1 MDAVGKVNRQ
11 DKPAVRGN
19 CNRRWQAAAAD
30 CTLPAADPREVPMPI
45 VECVPNFSEGRRLDV
60 VDQIVSAAAA
70 VPGVAIL
77 GCESDKDHNRS
88 VLTLA
93 GEPEPVLEAAFA
105 AARVAARLIDLR
117 EHRGE
122 HPRMGATDVIPFV
135 PISGISMAQCVKLA
149 ERLGERLFRELD
161 IPVYLYGEAA
171 RVPERKD
178 LSVARKGE
186 FEGIRDEIAT
196 NPARMP
202 DFGRNAVHPS
212 AGITAVGARFFL
224 IAFNVNLDTQDLKLA
239 KRIAK
244 SVREKDGGMP
254 GVRALGLE
262 LANLGCVQVSM
273 NLVDYRKTSPF
284 QAFMRIAELA
294 RQAGV
299 SVRESEIVG
308 LVPMDA
314 LELCARQM
322 AESKHAKSME
332 GAAQVWLNQLA
343 NETLKL
349 REFVPTEQI
358 IALKLEDFMSAEL
371 QKFPYLK
378 GVSEFLRD
386 LASDKPTPG
395 GGAAAAILGATGIA
409 LGEMVANLTVG
420 KKKYA
425 DVQDTV
431 KRELAALTPM
441 RDSMLALFAED
452 AQAFEAFGEAGKLPK
467 DTDEQKAARKAA
479 MQHALKVATQSPDKT
494 AALGVRAFGHL
505 HQIAKVGNRH
515 AISDCGVG
523 ALSLYAG
530 INAAVQNMRIN
541 LPGIEDAAF
550 KAEYTAKADSY
561 EREAQ
566 RLLDETLAVVKAA
579 IGS

>member
-1 MDAVGKVNRQ
+1 
-11 DKPAVRGN
+11 
-19 CNRRWQAAAAD
+19 
-30 CTLPAADPREVPMPI
+30 MPV

-60 VDQIVSAAAA
+60 VDKIVSAAAA

-93 GEPEPVLEAAFA
+93 GEPEPILEAAFA
-105 AARVAARLIDLR
+105 ACKMAASLIDLR
-117 EHRGE
+117 EHKGE

-135 PISGISMAQCVKLA
+135 PISGISMEQCVKLA
-149 ERLGERLFRELD
+149 ERLGERIFAELD
-161 IPVYLYGEAA
+161 VPVYLYGEAA

-178 LSVARKGE
+178 LSYIRKGE
-186 FEGIRDEIAT
+186 FEGIREEVKTD
-196 NPARMP
+196 PARKP
-202 DFGRNAVHPS
+202 DFGRNELHPR
-212 AGITAVGARFFL
+212 AGATAVGARFFL
-224 IAFNVNLDTQDLKLA
+224 IAFNVNLETRDVKVA

-244 SVREKDGGMP
+244 AIREKDGGMP

-262 LANLGCVQVSM
+262 LADLGCVQVSM

-294 RQAGV
+294 REAGV
-299 SVRESEIVG
+299 NVRESEVVG
-308 LVPMDA
+308 LVPMEA

-322 AESKHAKSME
+322 AESKQIKSME

-343 NETLKL
+343 SETLKL
-349 REFVPTEQI
+349 RDFVPDEQI
-358 IALKLEDFMSAEL
+358 IELKLEDFMSADL

-386 LASDKPTPG
+386 LASNAPTPG
-395 GGAAAAILGATGIA
+395 GGAAAAVLGATGVA
-409 LGEMVANLTVG
+409 LGEMVGNLTLG

-425 DVQDTV
+425 DVQDII
-431 KRELAALTPM
+431 KRELAALTPL
-441 RDSMLALFAED
+441 RDQLLAMFAED
-452 AQAFEAFGEAGKLPK
+452 AKAFEAFGEAGKLPK
-467 DTDEQKAARKAA
+467 DTEKQKAARKAA
-479 MQHALKVATQSPDKT
+479 MQQALKVATRSPDKT
-494 AALGVRAFGHL
+494 AYLGVEAFVHVAA
-505 HQIAKVGNRH
+505 IAKVGNKH

-541 LPGIEDAAF
+541 LPGIEDPAF
-550 KAEYTAKADSY
+550 KAEYAAKAEGY

-566 RLLDETLAVVKAA
+566 RLLDETLQVVKAA

>member
-1 MDAVGKVNRQ
+1 
-11 DKPAVRGN
+11 
-19 CNRRWQAAAAD
+19 
-30 CTLPAADPREVPMPI
+30 MPV

-60 VDQIVSAAAA
+60 VDKIVSAAAA

-93 GEPEPVLEAAFA
+93 GEPEAMVEAAFQCA
-105 AARVAARLIDLR
+105 KVAAQLIDLR
-117 EHRGE
+117 EHKGE

-135 PISGISMAQCVKLA
+135 PISGISMAECVKLA
-149 ERLGERLFRELD
+149 ERLGDRIARELAV
-161 IPVYLYGEAA
+161 PVYLYGEAA

-178 LSVARKGE
+178 LSYIRKGE

-196 NPARMP
+196 NPARLP
-202 DFGRNAVHPS
+202 DFGRNAVHPR
-212 AGITAVGARFFL
+212 AGTTAVGARFFL
-224 IAFNVNLDTQDLKLA
+224 IAFNVNLETTDVKIA

-244 SVREKDGGMP
+244 AIREKDGGMP
-254 GVRALGLE
+254 GVRALGMD
-262 LANLGCVQVSM
+262 LAGLGCVQVSM

-284 QAFMRIAELA
+284 QAFMRIADLA
-294 RQAGV
+294 REAGV
-299 SVRESEIVG
+299 NVRESEVVG
-308 LVPMDA
+308 LVPMEA

-322 AESKHAKSME
+322 AESRQVKSME

-349 REFVPTEQI
+349 RQFVPNEQI
-358 IALKLEDFMSAEL
+358 IELKLEDFMSAEL
-371 QKFPYLK
+371 QKFPYLR
-378 GVSEFLRD
+378 GVGDFLRD

-409 LGEMVANLTVG
+409 LGEMVGNLTVG

-425 DVQDTV
+425 EVQDIV

-441 RDSMLALFAED
+441 RDRMLAMFAED

-479 MQHALKVATQSPDKT
+479 MQNALKVATQSPDKT
-494 AALGVRAFGHL
+494 AALGVEAFKHVAE
-505 HQIAKVGNRH
+505 IARVGNKH

-523 ALSLYAG
+523 ALSLYASV
-530 INAAVQNMRIN
+530 NAAVQNMRIN
-541 LPGIEDAAF
+541 LPGIEDATF
-550 KAEYTAKADSY
+550 KAEYTRKAEQY

-566 RLLDETLAVVKAA
+566 RLLDETLKVVKAA
-579 IGS
+579 IGG